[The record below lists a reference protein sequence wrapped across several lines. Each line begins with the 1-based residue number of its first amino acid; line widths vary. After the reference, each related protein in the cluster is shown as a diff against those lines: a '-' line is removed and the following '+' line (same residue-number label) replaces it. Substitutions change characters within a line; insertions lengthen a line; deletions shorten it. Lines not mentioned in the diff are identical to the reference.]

1 MKNKIIDWPKYKR
14 RYLIEIV
21 NNPKALEKIRE
32 LRKLKEN
39 KDITLLCHC
48 RNVGDRCHR
57 YLIRDM
63 IESQTEA
70 A

>member
-1 MKNKIIDWPKYKR
+1 
-14 RYLIEIV
+14 
-21 NNPKALEKIRE
+21 
-32 LRKLKEN
+32 LRQN

-48 RNVGDRCHR
+48 HNVGDRCHR